1 MNNVLSD
8 RQLKRLAE
16 HKYSA
21 ECVSILDPYFQ
32 IFWRWLVE
40 QLPLWLAPNTITVS
54 GLAIN
59 VFTSLILMFYCPQAR
74 EEAPWWAFVLNAVG
88 LFVYQ
93 SLDAVDGKQARRT
106 NSASPLGELVD
117 HGCDSVSI
125 VCMVLS
131 TNIAVQLGTEPWWM
145 FFMSF
150 MATFIFYCAHWQAY
164 VSGTLRFG
172 KIDVTEIQ
180 LAGIII
186 FFMSAI
192 FGGKVWSSQVPFFNI
207 SVKALMFGSSVLGS
221 IYTLSTCFIQI
232 YQGGKGKNGSTVA
245 GTSVLS
251 PLFPIA
257 FMLYLAYLTARTSS
271 TSIFQKHTCLFVM
284 AFGLACSK
292 ITIKLVVG
300 CMTRSPVEFKD
311 STMIVGLLQILNI
324 HFDSPCD
331 EYLLLWFMM
340 CYVLFDQIRF
350 NFALGNEICN
360 YFNISYFHIT
370 PRPPGKPKEK
380 DH

>member
-32 IFWRWLVE
+32 VYWRWLVE

-54 GLAIN
+54 ALAMN
-59 VFTSLILMFYCPQAR
+59 VATSLILMFYCPRAI
-74 EEAPWWAFVLNAVG
+74 EEAPWWALVLNAIG

-125 VCMVLS
+125 VFMVLS
-131 TNIAVQLGTEPWWM
+131 TNIAVQLGMEPPWM
-145 FFMSF
+145 FFLSF
-150 MATFIFYCAHWQAY
+150 MASFIFYCAHWQAY

-180 LAGIII
+180 VAGVLV
-186 FFMSAI
+186 FLVSAM
-192 FGGKVWSSQVPFFNI
+192 FGSEVWSRQVPFLD
-207 SVKALMFGSSVLGS
+207 VPMKTVMFGGSVLGS
-221 IYTLSTCFIQI
+221 IYTLSTCFMQI
-232 YQGGKGKNGSTVA
+232 YEGGKGKNGSTVA

-257 FMLYLAYLTARTSS
+257 IMLYLAYLTAWTSS

-311 STMIVGLLQILNI
+311 LTMIGGIIQVLNI
-324 HFDSPCD
+324 HWGSPIS
-331 EYLLLWFMM
+331 EHLLLWCMM
-340 CYVLFDQIRF
+340 GLVVFEQIRY
-350 NFALGNEICN
+350 NFALGNEICS
-360 YFNISYFHIT
+360 YFNICYFRIT
-370 PRPPGKPKEK
+370 PPLKPKES

>member
-32 IFWRWLVE
+32 VFWRWLVE
-40 QLPLWLAPNTITVS
+40 QLPLSLAPNTITVS

-59 VFTSLILMFYCPQAR
+59 
-74 EEAPWWAFVLNAVG
+74 APWWAFVLNAVG

-145 FFMSF
+145 FFISF

-192 FGGKVWSSQVPFFNI
+192 FGGKVWSSQ
-207 SVKALMFGSSVLGS
+207 
-221 IYTLSTCFIQI
+221 
-232 YQGGKGKNGSTVA
+232 

-292 ITIKLVVG
+292 ITIKLV
-300 CMTRSPVEFKD
+300 
-311 STMIVGLLQILNI
+311 
-324 HFDSPCD
+324 
-331 EYLLLWFMM
+331 

-360 YFNISYFHIT
+360 YFNISYFRIT
-370 PRPPGKPKEK
+370 PRPPVKPIEK